1 MNRTKKN
8 IKYYIFATILLCA
21 SLVHA
26 QTGFYIPKSAK
37 IFFNGDTATIFSNV
51 INYGNLGVGKN
62 AFVNFSGKVW
72 ENDPQSMITDESLS
86 GNGVTGTG
94 GWIRFLSDSIR
105 QVLIG
110 GYNAATKSGPL
121 FPHLQIQN
129 KSGIDLNNS
138 SVKIR
143 KEFRFSSGRVY
154 LNDYLLTVG
163 DNDPGIISGYDSL
176 RYYVTNN
183 KPGSGMLIRE
193 NIRSSDGRIDFP
205 VGSHD
210 GSYTPAAI
218 QSNSFTGD
226 DYYVNVFD
234 SVKTN
239 RLTGANLLSESVNK
253 TWEIGKRL
261 RPGLD
266 NAEIFLQHL
275 TEDEGSQFKLN
286 RNNAYIAYYNGNSWD
301 TGAPQTT
308 PISGY
313 ITTGNTLLGSGVNN
327 RVFSN
332 TIGSPSYFTKLTGQG
347 MAALKTNLWFNA
359 RRTDHDNVLAYWYTK
374 PEYNVRYFVL
384 ERMLSNENS
393 FKQVGTALSQ
403 VGGALSLIQ
412 LNYSMV
418 DPNSYTGI
426 SFYRLKVVNLDSTF
440 FYSNIVAVGGM
451 PGKNLN
457 LLWPNPTQ
465 GIFWVSC
472 DPVWKIES
480 IVVWNALGQKI
491 RQVATNGRNV
501 IQMDALP
508 ATGTYFVSFVREGGQ
523 IVETKKLVVVGY

>member
-1 MNRTKKN
+1 M
-8 IKYYIFATILLCA
+8 LLCT

-62 AFVNFSGKVW
+62 AFVNFSGNIW

-105 QVLIG
+105 QVLKG

-121 FPHLQIQN
+121 FSHLLIQN
-129 KSGIDLNNS
+129 KNGVDLNDN
-138 SVKIR
+138 SVKVR
-143 KEFRFSSGRVY
+143 KEFRFSAGRMY
-154 LNDYLLTVG
+154 LNDYMLVVG
-163 DNDPGIISGYDSL
+163 DNNPGVISGYDSL
-176 RYYVTNN
+176 RYFVTYN
-183 KPGSGMLIRE
+183 KPGSGLLIRE
-193 NIRSSDGRIDFP
+193 NIKNSDGRIDFP
-205 VGSHD
+205 IGSHD
-210 GSYTPAAI
+210 DSYTPAAI
-218 QSNSFTGD
+218 QNNSLTGD

-234 SVKTN
+234 SVKAN
-239 RLTGANLLSESVNK
+239 RLTGANLFSEGVNK

-261 RPGLD
+261 NPGLGSE
-266 NAEIFLQHL
+266 EIFLQHL
-275 TEDEGSQFKLN
+275 TRDEGVQFKAN
-286 RNNAYIAYYNGNSWD
+286 RQNAYVAFYNGNTWD
-301 TGAPQTT
+301 TGAPQNT
-308 PISGY
+308 PVPGF
-313 ITTGNTLLGSGVNN
+313 ITTGSTLLNSGVNN
-327 RVFSN
+327 RIFFN

-347 MAALKTNLWFNA
+347 MAALKTKLMFNA
-359 RRTDHDNVLAYWYTK
+359 RRTDYSDVLAFWNTK
-374 PEYNVRYFVL
+374 PEFNVSYFVL
-384 ERMLSNENS
+384 ERMLTNENS
-393 FKQVGTALSQ
+393 FKQVGIFASQ
-403 VGGALSLIQ
+403 VGGALSLQQ
-412 LNYSMV
+412 LNYSSI

-426 SFYRLKVVNLDSTF
+426 SFYRLKVVNLDSSF
-440 FYSNIVAVGGM
+440 FYSNIVAVGGT

-480 IVVWNALGQKI
+480 IVIWNALGQKI
-491 RQVATNGRNV
+491 RQVATNGNNV
-501 IQMDALP
+501 IQMEALP

-523 IVETKKLVVVGY
+523 IVETKKLIVTGH